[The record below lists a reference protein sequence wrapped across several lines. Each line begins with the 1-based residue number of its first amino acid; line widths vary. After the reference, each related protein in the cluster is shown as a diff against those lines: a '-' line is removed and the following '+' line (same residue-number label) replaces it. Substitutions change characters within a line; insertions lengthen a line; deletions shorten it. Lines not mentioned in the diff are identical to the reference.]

1 MIRTAFCMVG
11 LVMVI
16 GSRSAIGQELTVGEL
31 AKARKIYVVKCAKC
45 HRFYEPNDYSEADWR
60 RWMTS
65 MSEKSKL
72 KPAQSE
78 LLGRFLDAYRAG
90 QVAGKPE
97 SKPKAK

>member
-1 MIRTAFCMVG
+1 MAGAAV
-11 LVMVI
+11 VI
-16 GSRSAIGQELTVGEL
+16 GSWPALGQELSAGDL

-45 HRFYEPNDYSEADWR
+45 HRFYEPNDYSEADWQ
-60 RWMTS
+60 RWITS

-90 QVAGKPE
+90 QLAGKPE
-97 SKPKAK
+97 SKPKAN